1 MLLMHSVIFLLLFVN
16 ISDGSLYG
24 GSPITSS
31 TSSSSQQ
38 TLKPVKV
45 AYQGEPGAYSEK
57 AARELLGTRITPVN
71 YESFEAAFK
80 AVASKEVDYAVIP
93 IENSLGGSIHMNYDL
108 LLRYNLHI
116 IGEHEFRVE
125 HSLLALPGVKKEN
138 IYIDPGL
145 GFGKFEQDS
154 VDLLMNINDLVN
166 EIPVV
171 VGYSRKKFSKKLNL
185 SKKEI
190 FEHCIN
196 SGVTLVRMHLT
207 N

>member
-1 MLLMHSVIFLLLFVN
+1 MKSNFILSI
-16 ISDGSLYG
+16 D
-24 GSPITSS
+24 TSS
-31 TSSSSQQ
+31 PEVAKLS
-38 TLKPVKV
+38 LKNNFKILNDVNGFYNEELINT
-45 AYQGEPGAYSEK
+45 AIEYQCNVIIVHRHPDSKSLHEK
-57 AARELLGTRITPVN
+57 
-71 YESFEAAFK
+71 
-80 AVASKEVDYAVIP
+80 
-93 IENSLGGSIHMNYDL
+93 MNY
-108 LLRYNLHI
+108 RNNS
-116 IGEHEFRVE
+116 GEVLEHLEQRV
-125 HSLLALPGVKKEN
+125 SYVIDKGVKKEN

-154 VDLLMNINDLVN
+154 IDLLMNINDLVN

-171 VGYSRKKFSKKLNL
+171 VGYSRKKFSKKLKL